1 LRKEHQ
7 KVSKDIFDRPNKG
20 PQYTFDIGN
29 DQIFQT
35 KLEKLLQKESLKI
48 LTSKSNW
55 SDIIISLL
63 PIIII
68 IGVWIL

>member
-1 LRKEHQ
+1 LKE
-7 KVSKDIFDRPNKG
+7 KNTKSFERYFDRPNKG

-35 KLEKLLQKESLKI
+35 KLEKLLQKERFKDFNI
-48 LTSKSNW
+48 AKSNW

-63 PIIII
+63 PIIIL
-68 IGVWIL
+68 VWIL

>member
-1 LRKEHQ
+1 LKSNCLQQNRSRGFQNQALKKRTPK

-35 KLEKLLQKESLKI
+35 KLEKLLQKE
-48 LTSKSNW
+48 N
-55 SDIIISLL
+55 
-63 PIIII
+63 
-68 IGVWIL
+68 